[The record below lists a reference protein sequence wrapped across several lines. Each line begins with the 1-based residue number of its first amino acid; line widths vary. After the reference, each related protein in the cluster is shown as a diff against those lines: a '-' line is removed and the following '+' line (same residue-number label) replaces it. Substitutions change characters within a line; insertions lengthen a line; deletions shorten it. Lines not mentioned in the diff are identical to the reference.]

1 MESREMGVTIGGAIG
16 VTIGVTIG
24 IVRLAL
30 KNLESIDAGIE
41 GRYI

>member
-16 VTIGVTIG
+16 VTIG

-30 KNLESIDAGIE
+30 KNLVSIEAGFE
-41 GRYI
+41 GGYI

>member
-1 MESREMGVTIGGAIG
+1 MGVTIGGAIG

-30 KNLESIDAGIE
+30 KNLVSIEAGFE
-41 GRYI
+41 CGYI